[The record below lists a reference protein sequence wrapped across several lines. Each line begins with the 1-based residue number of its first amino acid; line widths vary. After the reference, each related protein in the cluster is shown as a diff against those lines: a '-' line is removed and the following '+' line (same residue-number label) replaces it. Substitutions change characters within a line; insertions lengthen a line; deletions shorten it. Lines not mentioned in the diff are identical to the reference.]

1 MNGTKE
7 QILNTAL
14 MLFSQN
20 GFEAVSVSDIVGR
33 LGITKG
39 ALYKHFNNKQDI
51 FETVKK
57 TMI

>member
-1 MNGTKE
+1 
-7 QILNTAL
+7 

-20 GFEAVSVSDIVGR
+20 GFEAVSVSDIAGR
-33 LGITKG
+33 LGITNG